1 MRPISSAL
9 KLKTNDSSE
18 KRLRSAVQFKLAD
31 SQKLKNVLI
40 KQSQT
45 SQQSLSQQSRLQ
57 SGTTYNTSQRT
68 GYSTHRM
75 NEAEYDSGS
84 SSAFRGQIKMRST
97 FHSSKNNL
105 IRRVDSQF
113 SLDNRQNSS
122 PQDTNRNAIPS
133 LQNRLFQ
140 QGGRSPQKQ
149 LIVTQENMDSYEV
162 KRRMKFDPQ
171 IKQQVIYFKILNI
184 SNIGLKN
191 YLFYLY
197 KQQKCLIDLVKSKAE
212 TQLIDFS
219 QQILT
224 FSIGTLSPIALIETL
239 SFSASMLESTSQLD
253 WAIFYHNQTRIMANY
268 AKQTMD
274 KYKMKS
280 LIGLGNCSIKM
291 QQYEIGIKFF
301 KKCLQ
306 YSWLNN
312 DLDYENE
319 VYSKLGVCYYYLGDI
334 EKVLFQFIKTKYY
347 HERAITYD
355 YEIESSPLRQMSS
368 DTLKIFLSKNFTRN
382 YAETINTPLLNRL
395 NLPLPQDILQI
406 SKQEIQ
412 NESPTMIN
420 PRTTNESKVSS
431 TRRNSIF
438 ESNPHMK
445 MFSAMQVDGLR
456 IQQEILSTQEFEVE
470 IYTPKH
476 SFKSESKCFD
486 FIRNKKIH
494 PQDIFHDIKYKT
506 NPFILSDLGVIS
518 GQNDENPIEN
528 PQMYKLPLDQQI
540 DIRLKKKTYVDIQSK
555 LKKLMDYKYH
565 TKTQMKNKILITHR
579 NIENEKRHY
588 VVDQNK
594 VLESVQ
600 RNFENLIE
608 NLMNQQ

>member
-9 KLKTNDSSE
+9 KLKTNDSQE
-18 KRLRSAVQFKLAD
+18 KRLRSAVQFKLLD

-57 SGTTYNTSQRT
+57 SGTTYNTTQRT
-68 GYSTHRM
+68 GNSTHRM
-75 NEAEYDSGS
+75 NETEYDSGS
-84 SSAFRGQIKMRST
+84 NSAFRGQIKMRST
-97 FHSSKNNL
+97 FHSSRNNL

-113 SLDNRQNSS
+113 SLDNKQDSS
-122 PQDTNRNAIPS
+122 PQETNRTRIPVPK
-133 LQNRLFQ
+133 NRLFQ
-140 QGGRSPQKQ
+140 QTNKSQQKQ
-149 LIVTQENMDSYEV
+149 LVVTQDNIDSNEV
-162 KRRMKFDPQ
+162 KKRMKFDPQ
-171 IKQQVIYFKILNI
+171 VKQQVIYFKILNI

-191 YLFYLY
+191 YLLYLY
-197 KQQKCLIDLVKSKAE
+197 KQQKHLIELVKSKAE
-212 TQLIDFS
+212 SQLIDFS

-224 FSIGTLSPIALIETL
+224 FSIGTLSSIALIETL
-239 SFSASMLESTSQLD
+239 SFAASMLELTSQLD
-253 WAIFYHNQTRIMANY
+253 WAIFYHNQTRIMANH

-312 DLDYENE
+312 DLEYENE
-319 VYSKLGVCYYYLGDI
+319 VYSKLGVCYYYLGNID
-334 EKVLFQFIKTKYY
+334 KSKFY

-355 YEIESSPLRQMSS
+355 YELETSPLRQMSS
-368 DTLKIFLSKNFTRN
+368 DTLKAFLSKNFNRN

-395 NLPLPQDILQI
+395 NLPLPQDILNI
-406 SKQEIQ
+406 SQQEIQ
-412 NESPTMIN
+412 NESLIIIN
-420 PRTTNESKVSS
+420 PRIFNESKASS
-431 TRRNSIF
+431 TRRSSIF
-438 ESNPHMK
+438 ETNPHIK
-445 MFSAMQVDGLR
+445 LFSTIQIDGLR

-470 IYTPKH
+470 VYTPKH

-506 NPFILSDLGVIS
+506 NPFILTDLGVIKS
-518 GQNDENPIEN
+518 QNDENPIEN
-528 PQMYKLPLDQQI
+528 PQIYKLPLDQQI
-540 DIRLKKKTYVDIQSK
+540 DIRLKKKIYVDIQTK

-565 TKTQMKNKILITHR
+565 TKTQMKNKILVTHK
-579 NIENEKRHY
+579 NVENEKRHY
-588 VVDQNK
+588 AADQMK
-594 VLESVQ
+594 VLENVQ
-600 RNFENLIE
+600 KNFENLIE
-608 NLMNQQ
+608 NLIILQ

>member
-9 KLKTNDSSE
+9 KLKTNDSQE
-18 KRLRSAVQFKLAD
+18 KRLRSAVQFKLVD

-40 KQSQT
+40 KQSQN

-57 SGTTYNTSQRT
+57 SGTTYNTTQRT

-97 FHSSKNNL
+97 FHSSRNNL

-113 SLDNRQNSS
+113 SLDNKQDSS
-122 PQDTNRNAIPS
+122 PQETNRTAIPAPK
-133 LQNRLFQ
+133 NRLFQ
-140 QGGRSPQKQ
+140 QGSRSQQKQ
-149 LIVTQENMDSYEV
+149 LIVTQENIDSNEV

-171 IKQQVIYFKILNI
+171 VKQQVIYFKILNI

-197 KQQKCLIDLVKSKAE
+197 KQQKHLMDLVKSKVE

-239 SFSASMLESTSQLD
+239 TFAASMLELTSQLD

-319 VYSKLGVCYYYLGDI
+319 VYTKLGVCYYYLGDI
-334 EKVLFQFIKTKYY
+334 EKSKYY

-368 DTLKIFLSKNFTRN
+368 DTLKVFLNKNFNRN

-395 NLPLPQDILQI
+395 NLPLPQDILSI
-406 SKQEIQ
+406 SQQEIQ
-412 NESPTMIN
+412 NESLMMIN
-420 PRTTNESKVSS
+420 PRTFNESKTSS
-431 TRRNSIF
+431 TRRSSIF
-438 ESNPHMK
+438 ETNPHIK
-445 MFSAMQVDGLR
+445 LFSTMQVDGLR

-470 IYTPKH
+470 VYTPKH

-506 NPFILSDLGVIS
+506 NPFILQDLGVIK

-528 PQMYKLPLDQQI
+528 PQIYKLPLDQQI
-540 DIRLKKKTYVDIQSK
+540 DIRLKKKIYVDIQTK

-565 TKTQMKNKILITHR
+565 TKTQMKNKILITHK
-579 NIENEKRHY
+579 NVENEKRHHAA
-588 VVDQNK
+588 DQIK
-594 VLESVQ
+594 VLENVSK
-600 RNFENLIE
+600 NFVNLIE
-608 NLMNQQ
+608 NLINLQ